1 MGSKTTTSELI
12 NQIADATPY
21 PKGEITAILAALTGA
36 ITANLEAGNSVAIHQ
51 LGTFKPTHRAERMGR
66 NPQTGEAL
74 KIAASNGAGFS
85 AAKSLKDALN

>member
-12 NQIADATPY
+12 DAIAGETPY
-21 PKGEITAILAALTGA
+21 PKNEIKAILQAFTQV
-36 ITANLEAGNSVAIHQ
+36 TTDNLRAGNSVAVTD
-51 LGTFKPTHRAERMGR
+51 LGTFKPTQRAERMGR